1 MRGAQRRQQRLR
13 YGDLP
18 EHVDV
23 ELLAQVVGVQHLEWP
38 AVADAGVVD
47 ERVEPAGRGVAISA
61 KLADAP
67 GHLAICAKSV
77 TSSVTGSIRPAG
89 ALATSRS
96 PASSLRTPAST
107 VHPAPASRSA
117 VASPMPVEAPV
128 ISTLGIVESYLT
140 AVVSH
145 DLGSAWMVP
154 RVIVRKNV
162 RKNGSR
168 RKGARIVLAL
178 AAPSTIAAAL
188 ALTGCGAGLPHGGE
202 EASADVDTATPGSCG
217 ASVLGALGHVATR
230 VYGEGIDSERTASA
244 AHMIEGSSA
253 LRSAV
258 EAGDAG
264 SARAAARALIA
275 TGHLTNLRVV
285 RGGKVLIE
293 LGGPALA
300 PLRGTLLGADSRP
313 IADYVTSVWA
323 AGGIV
328 AETNG
333 IAEATTVIRSA
344 RTPQDARTVAGSF
357 PLPAGPLPTQ
367 GTLTK
372 DGVAYQFTSYA
383 AKAYP
388 EGAPLRVYLLRTIE
402 SVQSLCGTSDE
413 DTVVNT
419 ISRIAHLIYDG
430 EAGRRTVKQVR
441 RVQENA
447 ALLHAV
453 ARRDPKGT
461 RSAIEAL
468 LHQHI
473 VRLRVSAGGRL
484 LADVGGPYVLAPVT
498 APLRLQAV
506 ARSAA
511 SRSRSRTTRATSAW
525 PTGWPA
531 WTC

>member
-1 MRGAQRRQQRLR
+1 
-13 YGDLP
+13 
-18 EHVDV
+18 
-23 ELLAQVVGVQHLEWP
+23 
-38 AVADAGVVD
+38 
-47 ERVEPAGRGVAISA
+47 
-61 KLADAP
+61 
-67 GHLAICAKSV
+67 
-77 TSSVTGSIRPAG
+77 
-89 ALATSRS
+89 
-96 PASSLRTPAST
+96 
-107 VHPAPASRSA
+107 
-117 VASPMPVEAPV
+117 
-128 ISTLGIVESYLT
+128 
-140 AVVSH
+140 
-145 DLGSAWMVP
+145 MVP
-154 RVIVRKNV
+154 HVQVRKNA
-162 RKNGSR
+162 SR
-168 RKGARIVLAL
+168 RRAARIVLAL
-178 AAPSTIAAAL
+178 TAPAALTAAL
-188 ALTGCGAGLPHGGE
+188 ALTGCGAGLPHAGE

-244 AHMIEGSSA
+244 AHMIEGSAA

-258 EAGDAG
+258 EAGDA
-264 SARAAARALIA
+264 AAARSAAKALLA

-285 RGGKVLIE
+285 RGGKVLVE

-300 PLRGTLLGADSRP
+300 PLRGTLLGADKKP

-323 AGGIV
+323 ASGIV

-344 RTPQDARTVAGSF
+344 RTPSDTRTVAGSF
-357 PLPAGPLPTQ
+357 PLPASQLPAQ

-388 EGAPLRVYLLRTIE
+388 DGAPLRVYLLRSIE
-402 SVQSLCGTSDE
+402 SLQPLCASSDE

-419 ISRIAHLIYDG
+419 VSRIAHLIYDG
-430 EAGRRTVKQVR
+430 EAGRRTGKQIQ

-447 ALLHAV
+447 ALLRAV
-453 ARRDPKGT
+453 SRRDPKAT

-498 APLRLQAV
+498 APLRRGGRTIGSFTLSIQDDEGYKRLANRLAGLDILMYMGNKLVKSTVGYSPGPVPASGAV
-506 ARSAA
+506 TVSGR
-511 SRSRSRTTRATSAW
+511 RYRAYTFRAEAFPSGPLRITVLI
-525 PTGWPA
+525 PTPYS
-531 WTC
+531 